1 MEPNS
6 EWQISLHS
14 HNTLLI
20 SHKPISFGQ
29 IWGPDVICICGSN
42 RNAAIFSVLLA
53 TRPSSLSPLVFQ
65 YPHSH
70 ISYSMAWLC
79 DRSLQVN
86 NGNEWQPSASNQK
99 SLLFKACLH
108 SASYKGE
115 KSSTDEG
122 AHSKAVWGCTH
133 FVKSPFSGEAYHCTV
148 WFWLCVHSCKPG
160 ISAETSLAQKNW
172 YCSHIPTARKIICSS
187 LLQSSSY
194 Y

>member
-86 NGNEWQPSASNQK
+86 NGNERQPSASNQK

-108 SASYKGE
+108 SARVIKGKKAAQMRE
-115 KSSTDEG
+115 LTARQCEAAHILSSHLSLVKLITVQSDFD
-122 AHSKAVWGCTH
+122 
-133 FVKSPFSGEAYHCTV
+133 FVCTV
-148 WFWLCVHSCKPG
+148 VSQVSVQRH
-160 ISAETSLAQKNW
+160 
-172 YCSHIPTARKIICSS
+172 H
-187 LLQSSSY
+187 
-194 Y
+194 